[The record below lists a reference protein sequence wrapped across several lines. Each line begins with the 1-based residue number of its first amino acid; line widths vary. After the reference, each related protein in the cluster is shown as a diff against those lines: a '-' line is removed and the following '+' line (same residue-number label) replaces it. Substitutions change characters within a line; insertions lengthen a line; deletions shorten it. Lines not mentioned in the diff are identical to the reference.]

1 MNTEQKIK
9 NIRELKDFT
18 QEYMA
23 EQLGITQAAY
33 SKIETGQTK
42 LTPNKILDIAE
53 IFDMDASDL
62 MAYDMQKYFNS
73 FNNVKGSNNGS
84 TITHDESIKNLY
96 DEVVALHK
104 DKITLLEKLLN
115 STEKDLIKYRKKY
128 GEL

>member
-9 NIRELKDFT
+9 SIRELKNLT

-42 LTPNKILDIAE
+42 LTPNKISDIAE

-73 FNNVKGSNNGS
+73 FNNVKRSNNGS
-84 TITHDESIKNLY
+84 TITQDESIKNLY
-96 DEVVALHK
+96 DEVVALYK